1 MRRTPLFR
9 LLSAALALPFAL
21 GLVESSALHVC
32 PMHDG
37 GAGAAVPAA
46 AEHGAAHGAAQDAGH
61 GAALVARHGASHGAA
76 LVAGHGAS
84 HGAAHEDGAPGA
96 SLPER
101 GERHACSCLGE
112 CGLSV
117 AAAAPTVRISTVPTV
132 VADGRPAV
140 LRSRIT
146 VRSASSYLFPP
157 ATAPPAARVG

>member
-1 MRRTPLFR
+1 MFRPMRRTPLFR
-9 LLSAALALPFAL
+9 LLSAALALWFAL

-46 AEHGAAHGAAQDAGH
+46 ASHGAAHGAAHDTGH
-61 GAALVARHGASHGAA
+61 GAAHGAGHDIAHGAA
-76 LVAGHGAS
+76 QD
-84 HGAAHEDGAPGA
+84 DGAPGA

-112 CGLSV
+112 CGISV
-117 AAAAPTVRISTVPTV
+117 AAAAPAARIGTVPTV

-140 LRSRIT
+140 LHSRVT
-146 VRSASSYLFPP
+146 VRSASNYLFPP
-157 ATAPPAARVG
+157 STAPPAARVG